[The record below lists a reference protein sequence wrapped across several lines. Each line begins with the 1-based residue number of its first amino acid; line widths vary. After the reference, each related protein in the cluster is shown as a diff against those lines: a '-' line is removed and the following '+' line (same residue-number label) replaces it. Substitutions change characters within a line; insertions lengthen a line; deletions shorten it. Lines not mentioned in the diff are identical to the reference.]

1 MSTPDTSRLAVERAV
16 AFGLIAAVGGFA
28 FVESFGYG
36 WFNEGHR
43 IGPGLLPG
51 VLGGLVL
58 VVALALLVSGL
69 RSRTPKEHGLAEIVS
84 ATTAGEGG
92 TMGSGGG
99 IADDEPDIF
108 GRTAAQ
114 RLRQLQMVTVAV
126 IVALLAVPALGLL
139 VAMFLFCLFVSIVV
153 ERRPWL
159 PSVVVNGLSVAAIWG
174 VFGVFLEVPLPAGY
188 LGIGG

>member
-1 MSTPDTSRLAVERAV
+1 MSAPQTSRLAVERAV
-16 AFGLIAAVGGFA
+16 AFGLIAVVGGFA

-51 VLGGLVL
+51 VLGGLVA
-58 VVALALLVSGL
+58 VVALALLLSGL
-69 RSRTPKEHGLAEIVS
+69 RSRSSTKHGLAEIAS

-92 TMGSGGG
+92 STEPDDGT
-99 IADDEPDIF
+99 ADDEPDIF

-114 RLRQLQMVTVAV
+114 RFRQLQMVTVAV
-126 IVALLAVPALGLL
+126 IVALLVVPVLGLL
-139 VAMFLFCLFVSIVV
+139 GSMFLFCLFVSIVV

-159 PSVVVNGLSVAAIWG
+159 PSVLINGLSVAAIWG
-174 VFGVFLEVPLPAGY
+174 VFGVFLEVPLPTGY

>member
-1 MSTPDTSRLAVERAV
+1 MSAVDTSRFAVERGV
-16 AFGLIAAVGGFA
+16 AFGLIAVVGGFA
-28 FVESFGYG
+28 FVESFDYG

-51 VLGGLVL
+51 VLGALVL
-58 VVALALLVSGL
+58 VLALALLVSGL
-69 RSRTPKEHGLAEIVS
+69 RGRTPKEHGLAEIAT
-84 ATTAGEGG
+84 ATTADEGVVG
-92 TMGSGGG
+92 PDDAL
-99 IADDEPDIF
+99 ADDEPDIF

-114 RLRQLQMVTVAV
+114 RFRQLQMVTVAV
-126 IVALLAVPALGLL
+126 IVALLLVPVLGLL
-139 VAMFLFCLFVSIVV
+139 GSMFLFCLFVSIVV

-159 PSVVVNGLSVAAIWG
+159 PSVLINGLSIAAVWA

>member
-1 MSTPDTSRLAVERAV
+1 MSAPDISRLAVERGV
-16 AFGLIAAVGGFA
+16 AFGLIAVVGGFA

-58 VVALALLVSGL
+58 VVALALLVTGL
-69 RSRTPKEHGLAEIVS
+69 RDRTPKEHGLAEIAT
-84 ATTAGEGG
+84 ATTADD
-92 TMGSGGG
+92 SGVGQPDVL
-99 IADDEPDIF
+99 ADDEPDIF

-114 RLRQLQMVTVAV
+114 RFRQLQMVTVAV
-126 IVALLAVPALGLL
+126 IVALLVVPLLGLL
-139 VAMFLFCLFVSIVV
+139 GSMFLFCLFVSIVV

-159 PSVVVNGLSVAAIWG
+159 PSVLINGISIAAVWG